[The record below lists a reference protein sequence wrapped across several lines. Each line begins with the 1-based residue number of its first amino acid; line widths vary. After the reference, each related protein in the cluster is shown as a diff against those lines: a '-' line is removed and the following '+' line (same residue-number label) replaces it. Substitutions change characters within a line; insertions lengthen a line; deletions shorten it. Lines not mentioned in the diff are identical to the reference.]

1 MSLRH
6 SPRPTLNAVSLLIQ
20 LLSPSFLLPWG
31 PYLGWPH
38 HLRHHRSEPWH
49 HPAPSSPACHSLA
62 PSSCLDP
69 LCPVP
74 SCPTHLM
81 HHPASSQA
89 SVSPTP
95 FSLQSPRVE
104 PAPPLLTLISE
115 APESPPRL
123 PELRGL
129 LTCPGSPGRPV
140 GQPEKVVELASQRC
154 LRAGPALE
162 GEAWGP
168 WTDSHVPDPGGS
180 GPCRN
185 PGM

>member
-6 SPRPTLNAVSLLIQ
+6 SPRPTLSAVSLLTQ

-49 HPAPSSPACHSLA
+49 HPAPSSPACHSPA

-74 SCPTHLM
+74 SRPTHLM

-95 FSLQSPRVE
+95 FSLQIPRVE
-104 PAPPLLTLISE
+104 PAPPLLTPSNSSLVPSE
-115 APESPPRL
+115 TPNSVAWPQ
-123 PELRGL
+123 GL
-129 LTCPGSPGRPV
+129 LPLNILLLSHECSP
-140 GQPEKVVELASQRC
+140 C
-154 LRAGPALE
+154 
-162 GEAWGP
+162 
-168 WTDSHVPDPGGS
+168 
-180 GPCRN
+180 
-185 PGM
+185 